1 MIDIIFGTRPEAI
14 KLALLAKLCR
24 EKFPEKVRVISTG
37 QHKEMLDQVLEWFE
51 IKPDVDLNIMTAN
64 QSLAGL
70 TSICLEKL
78 NEFYANNPKPNLLIV
93 QGDTTTAFASALTA
107 FYNKI
112 AVAHVEAGLRTYDK
126 WSPFPEEINRKLIG
140 QIADLHFAPTQ
151 MAFDVLANEKIDE
164 KKLHL
169 TGNTVIDALLY
180 SKNKID
186 AQNYFPQLLEE
197 YYTGTKSEEKI
208 VLITGHRR
216 ENFGQGFQDICLAIK
231 TLSKKYPKVS
241 FIYPVHLNPNVKDV
255 VYELL
260 GDLPNVK
267 LIAPLSYPDFISLM
281 DRSYFIL
288 TDSGGVQE
296 EAPSLGKPVLIMR
309 NNTERGE
316 GVAAGVVKLIGT
328 DAEQIIIESSRLLEE
343 QDYYNSFLRNQNP
356 YGNGDSSEQIIKL
369 IQSYV

>member
-14 KLALLAKLCR
+14 KLAMLVKLCR
-24 EKFPEKVRVISTG
+24 EQFPQKVRVISTG
-37 QHKEMLDQVLEWFE
+37 QHKEMLNQVLEWFD
-51 IKPDVDLNIMTAN
+51 IQPDFDLNIMTAN
-64 QSLAGL
+64 QSLAGM

-78 NEFYANNPKPNLLIV
+78 NDFYAINPKPNLLIV

-112 AVAHVEAGLRTYDK
+112 EVAHVEAGLRTNDK

-151 MAFDVLANEKIDE
+151 MAYDVLINEKIE
-164 KKLHL
+164 ASKVHL

-186 AQNYFPQLLEE
+186 EQNYFPQHLEE
-197 YYTGTKSEEKI
+197 YYTGTKSDEKI

-216 ENFGQGFQDICLAIK
+216 ENFGQGFQDICMAIK
-231 TLSKKYPKVS
+231 TLSQKYPEVS
-241 FIYPVHLNPNVKDV
+241 FIYPVHLNPNVTNV
-255 VYELL
+255 VYDLL
-260 GDLPNVK
+260 GNLDNVK

-309 NNTERGE
+309 NNTERPE
-316 GVAAGVVKLIGT
+316 GVEAGVVKLIGT
-328 DAEQIIIESSRLLEE
+328 DAAQIILESSRLLDEE
-343 QDYYNSFLRNQNP
+343 DYYNSFLRNQNP
-356 YGNGDSSEQIIKL
+356 YGNGDSSQQIISL